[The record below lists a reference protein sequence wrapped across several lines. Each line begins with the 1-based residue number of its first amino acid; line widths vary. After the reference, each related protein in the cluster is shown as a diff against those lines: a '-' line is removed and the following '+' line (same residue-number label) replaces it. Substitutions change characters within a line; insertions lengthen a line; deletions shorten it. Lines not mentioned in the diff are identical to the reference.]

1 MTTLDLG
8 DGTSNLSGYESRTTS
23 WRLVVEKD
31 TVTGEHAVCFTVVD
45 DDPVGILLGNTIRRS
60 RIERSYLSLRDLTYL
75 TVKLRGGGL
84 VELGEVD
91 QAARA
96 DSIQQTK
103 GTNTIGFG
111 SVLRHLERHSDVR
124 HSSKIV
130 DLMRLDFTHDVEK
143 VGRVAKITIV
153 KEKLQSSL
161 YERICAQIVL

>member
-1 MTTLDLG
+1 M
-8 DGTSNLSGYESRTTS
+8 
-23 WRLVVEKD
+23 
-31 TVTGEHAVCFTVVD
+31 
-45 DDPVGILLGNTIRRS
+45 
-60 RIERSYLSLRDLTYL
+60 
-75 TVKLRGGGL
+75 

-103 GTNTIGFG
+103 GTNTIGLG
-111 SVLRHLERHSDVR
+111 SVLRHLERHSDVG
-124 HSSKIV
+124 HGSKIV

-161 YERICAQIVL
+161 RTNRCTHRQYCERGEFIKKLSSEIISHNT